1 MIQMEGLTIKPIVP
15 ITYEISQFDDHSE
28 INNYGGMNTFC
39 STVMFEYHLT
49 VISHQP
55 GSHLQLGF
63 SDDKFEVRSPLSYNV
78 KNYCGSLYFGTG
90 DDTKGHSAA
99 LDPVKNVVWQNGMKS
114 EVTKHKLANG
124 DKFICK
130 YSKNKI
136 TIEVGEKTYEIDT
149 KTFEQPKP
157 CFSLMGNI
165 VVKLCKTIPDLLQD
179 QINYGKLKV

>member
-1 MIQMEGLTIKPIVP
+1 MESLSIYPIVP
-15 ITYEISQFDDHSE
+15 KTHEILTFNDHTE

-39 STVMFEYHLT
+39 STLMFEYHLT

-63 SDDKFEVRSPLSYNV
+63 CDEEFEVRLPLSYNV

-99 LDPVKNVVWQNGMKS
+99 LDPVNNVVWQNGMKS
-114 EVTKHKLANG
+114 EVTKHKLTNG

-130 YSKNKI
+130 YMKNKI
-136 TIEVGEKTYEIDT
+136 TIEVGENTYEIDT
-149 KTFEQPKP
+149 KTFNKPRP

-165 VVKLCKTIPDLLQD
+165 VVKLCKKRLQVLD
-179 QINYGKLKV
+179 DFQFNYGKLKV